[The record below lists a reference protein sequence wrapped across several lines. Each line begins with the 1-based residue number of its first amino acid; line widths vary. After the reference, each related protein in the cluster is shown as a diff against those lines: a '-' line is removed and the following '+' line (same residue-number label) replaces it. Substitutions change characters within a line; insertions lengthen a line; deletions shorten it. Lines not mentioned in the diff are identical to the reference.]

1 MELAGATLVEPTQQQ
16 LDRIAAGD
24 TAVDGIDIAIAD
36 PDRSKWGLE
45 LTKRQEVPQK
55 SRQGGSFSV
64 VSVEW
69 LTQSLVAGVQLQLA
83 ESSLFS
89 PESKVEDMY
98 FISRAKTAPVRY
110 TIDDIVQYNTEDQP
124 CLGRI
129 VSFTHKGKL
138 AKVLHIT
145 ERPCS
150 LVLEPQTSSS
160 GAELEHKELEVCA
173 EGRCTIIAAN
183 KLLHKVLVL
192 PREEYAKLRYTGK
205 ENHIYCASVQWEEQ
219 EADREEK
226 YEKQYLRAAQ
236 DEEQGGE
243 DDDDHNFAMT
253 QGDW

>member
-1 MELAGATLVEPTQQQ
+1 M
-16 LDRIAAGD
+16 
-24 TAVDGIDIAIAD
+24 
-36 PDRSKWGLE
+36 
-45 LTKRQEVPQK
+45 RQVPRE

-69 LTQSLVAGVQLQLA
+69 LTQSLVAGVQLQPT

-138 AKVLHIT
+138 AKVLHVT

-150 LVLEPQTSSS
+150 LALEPQTSSR
-160 GAELEHKELEVCA
+160 GAEVEHKELEVCA

-205 ENHIYCASVQWEEQ
+205 ENHIYCASVQWKGQ
-219 EADREEK
+219 ETDREEK
-226 YEKQYLRAAQ
+226 FEKQYLRAAQ
-236 DEEQGGE
+236 DEKQEDD